1 MVRLFPDD
9 CVIYRIIKSLEDQV
23 HCASKEILILFLTG
37 LELKWQMQL
46 NIDKYVVL
54 RCTRSLFPVTLDYKS
69 VDITLKVVKQYLQE
83 LLFMKACSGRI
94 LYVIKQANP

>member
-46 NIDKYVVL
+46 NIDKCVVL

-69 VDITLKVVKQYLQE
+69 VDITLKVVKQYL
-83 LLFMKACSGRI
+83 
-94 LYVIKQANP
+94 